1 MIEKIEQVTDWAWE
15 HRARFLSSL
24 GALGV
29 LGFGIG
35 YAKYPE
41 IAEIVD
47 DNLLDVAGEL

>member
-1 MIEKIEQVTDWAWE
+1 MIEKIEQTVDWAWE
-15 HRARFLSSL
+15 HKVRFCSTL

-47 DNLLDVAGEL
+47 DNLLDIGQ